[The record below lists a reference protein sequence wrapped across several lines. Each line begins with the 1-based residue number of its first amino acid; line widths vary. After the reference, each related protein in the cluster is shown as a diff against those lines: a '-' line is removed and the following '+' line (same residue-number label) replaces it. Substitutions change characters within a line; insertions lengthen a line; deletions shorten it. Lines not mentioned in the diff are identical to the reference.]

1 MITREQAAEA
11 MTRKEIESI
20 SLKQLSHNGFDTFI
34 IKDIN
39 HAQKEEF
46 NAFTFW
52 GSKFIDYV
60 TYPDYV
66 NNIEG
71 FDDYVEYVK
80 KQQREKLLNVQD
92 LYSVKD
98 YQDFRKKIDFL
109 LNIFT
114 QVFESKS
121 IFSGEINKAYY
132 KYKYF
137 TKYYKN
143 LEDANVIKK
152 YHDQLYELYDE
163 LLKDPEKLYQ
173 ALVYEFYNHETPID
187 WDGVEPALNAL
198 GLSEKTL
205 TPEQASIMAK
215 AYNYVCSHGTW

>member
-1 MITREQAAEA
+1 MITRTQAEA
-11 MTRKEIESI
+11 MNRQQIEAI
-20 SLKQLSHNGFDTFI
+20 AIKRLDHNGFTTFI

-39 HAQKEEF
+39 SANNEEL

-52 GSKFIDYV
+52 GTKAINYV

-66 NNIEG
+66 NNIK
-71 FDDYVEYVK
+71 DLDSYVAYVK

-98 YQDFRKKIDFL
+98 YQDFRKKLDFL

>member
-1 MITREQAAEA
+1 MITRTQAEA
-11 MTRKEIESI
+11 MNRNEIESI
-20 SLKQLSHNGFDTFI
+20 SIKRLDHNGFTTFI
-34 IKDIN
+34 IKDVN
-39 HAQKEEF
+39 SGNFEEL

-52 GSKFIDYV
+52 GTKAIKYV

-66 NNIEG
+66 NNIK
-71 FDDYVEYVK
+71 DLNSYIKYVK
-80 KQQREKLLNVQD
+80 NQQREKLLNVQD
-92 LYSVKD
+92 LYSVTD
-98 YQDFRKKIDFL
+98 YNDYRKKIDFL

-114 QVFESKS
+114 QVFESAS
-121 IFSGEINKAYY
+121 IFGDAFNKNYF

-143 LEDANVIKK
+143 LEDAETIKK
-152 YHDQLYELYDE
+152 HHERLHSLYNELIKDPKKLYD
-163 LLKDPEKLYQ
+163 

-205 TPEQASIMAK
+205 TPEQASVMAR
-215 AYNYVCSHGTW
+215 AYNYVCTHGSW

>member
-1 MITREQAAEA
+1 MITREQAEA

-20 SLKQLSHNGFDTFI
+20 SLKKLSHNGFDTFI

-39 HAQKEEF
+39 RAQKEEF

-71 FDDYVEYVK
+71 FENYVDYVK
-80 KQQREKLLNVQD
+80 KQQCEKLLNVDD
-92 LYSVKD
+92 LNSVKD
-98 YQDFRKKIDFL
+98 YQDFRKKLDFL

-152 YHDQLYELYDE
+152 HHDRLYQLYNE
-163 LLKDPEKLYQ
+163 LLKDPEKLYN

-205 TPEQASIMAK
+205 TPEQASIMAR
-215 AYNYVCSHGTW
+215 AYDYVCSHGTW

>member
-1 MITREQAAEA
+1 MITREQAEA
-11 MTRKEIESI
+11 MTRKEIKSI

-39 HAQKEEF
+39 RAQKEEF

-71 FDDYVEYVK
+71 FDNYVEYVK

-98 YQDFRKKIDFL
+98 YQDFRKKLDFL

-152 YHDQLYELYDE
+152 HHDRLYELYDE

-215 AYNYVCSHGTW
+215 AYEHVCSHGNW